1 MVLYRAHSDFEDMEE
16 LGLTP
21 RSLRLGLIATF
32 MTLSLITLV
41 ALVTSLGAAST
52 GSHLLQAF
60 IIV

>member
-1 MVLYRAHSDFEDMEE
+1 MVLYRAHDEFEDLEE

-21 RSLRLGLIATF
+21 RQLRLGLIATF

-41 ALVTSLGAAST
+41 AIVTSLGAAGT

-60 IIV
+60 IIA